1 MYICEKCG
9 EIFEEPKVIGND
21 VDRGE
26 VCPGCGRCDFDEAE
40 RCEKCGEWVSVDK
53 IHGYGGGPYICEECL
68 DEYKYDLP
76 TLLKATEDEKFD
88 FEIPALA
95 RYLLT
100 DEDINALIEK
110 ELERR
115 VKRATDKFLPN
126 PFDFDPTDF
135 MKDYANDI
143 ADYIGRE
150 VL

>member
-21 VDRGE
+21 VDRGD
-26 VCPGCGRCDFDEAE
+26 VCPGCGNEYFDEAYK
-40 RCEKCGEWVSVDK
+40 CAVCGEWVSSEK
-53 IHGYGGGPYICEECL
+53 IHGYNPYVCEDCIAEH
-68 DEYKYDLP
+68 KYDLE

-95 RYLLT
+95 RYILT
-100 DEDINALIEK
+100 DEDINTLIEK

-135 MKDYANDI
+135 ISDYANDI

-150 VL
+150 DK

>member
-1 MYICEKCG
+1 MFICEHCG

-40 RCEKCGEWVSVDK
+40 RCSICGEWMSVDK
-53 IHGYGGGPYICEECL
+53 IHGYAPGPYVCGDCIEER
-68 DEYKYDLP
+68 KYDLDL
-76 TLLKATEDEKFD
+76 LLKATENEKYD

-95 RYLLT
+95 RYILADEEIETLL
-100 DEDINALIEK
+100 IK

-143 ADYIGRE
+143 AEQIGKE
-150 VL
+150 V